1 MQDHFVNKPHH
12 AQLHGVACCT
22 YDTGIGHLYTSH
34 SLENPPKLIGKHFF
48 LHLKEG
54 CFCYMCAKSISE
66 ILKVKCELGKKKKKH
81 GF

>member
-48 LHLKEG
+48 FYTSKKDV
-54 CFCYMCAKSISE
+54 FATRVQRVFQKS
-66 ILKVKCELGKKKKKH
+66 
-81 GF
+81 

>member
-22 YDTGIGHLYTSH
+22 YDTGIGHSYTSH

-48 LHLKEG
+48 FYTSKKDVFAT
-54 CFCYMCAKSISE
+54 CVQRVFQKS
-66 ILKVKCELGKKKKKH
+66 
-81 GF
+81 

>member
-12 AQLHGVACCT
+12 AQLA

-54 CFCYMCAKSISE
+54 CFRYMCAKSISE
-66 ILKVKCELGKKKKKH
+66 ILKVKCELGKKRRNMVSE
-81 GF
+81 

>member
-22 YDTGIGHLYTSH
+22 YDTGIGHLYKSH

-48 LHLKEG
+48 FYTSKKDVFAT
-54 CFCYMCAKSISE
+54 CVQRVFQKS
-66 ILKVKCELGKKKKKH
+66 
-81 GF
+81 

>member
-48 LHLKEG
+48 FYTSKKDVFAT
-54 CFCYMCAKSISE
+54 CVQRVFQKS
-66 ILKVKCELGKKKKKH
+66 
-81 GF
+81 